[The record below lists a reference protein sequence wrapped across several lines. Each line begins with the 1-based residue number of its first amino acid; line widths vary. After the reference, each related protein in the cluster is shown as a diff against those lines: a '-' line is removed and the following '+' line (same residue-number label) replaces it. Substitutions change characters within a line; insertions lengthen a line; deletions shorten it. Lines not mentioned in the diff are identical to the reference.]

1 LSFGSKC
8 KRKNKGI
15 NIELWYYN
23 ANRDLKEKAKKEFK
37 KIQTYTLSSVKN
49 EEEFRKIASDILEKI
64 NKENNIDNK
73 RKVIATNLTDQSKGS
88 DN

>member
-1 LSFGSKC
+1 MK
-8 KRKNKGI
+8 KNF
-15 NIELWYYN
+15 E
-23 ANRDLKEKAKKEFK
+23 
-37 KIQTYTLSSVKN
+37 
-49 EEEFRKIASDILEKI
+49 KIASDILEKI